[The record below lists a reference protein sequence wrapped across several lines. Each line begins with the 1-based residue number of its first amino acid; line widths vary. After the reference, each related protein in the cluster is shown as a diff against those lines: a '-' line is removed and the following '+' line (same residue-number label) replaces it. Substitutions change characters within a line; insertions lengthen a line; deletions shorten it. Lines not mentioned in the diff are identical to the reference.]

1 MFDWLLSSETP
12 AESSGSAASLGPAEL
27 TVRLLAALLLG
38 LAVACIYRCSH
49 GRRKEDARV
58 LFATL
63 VLLSLLIA
71 MVALVIGNSVARA
84 FSLVGALSIVRF
96 RTVVDDT
103 RDTAFVIFSVVV
115 GMAAGAGLLFV
126 PLLGLPLVAMTAIAL
141 DRWQLDRWQLDRWQL
156 DRWQLD
162 RWRPRWMARAAVG
175 GAATGADVQSPAAT
189 EAASDRYVV
198 QARIG
203 VGYDPHVLLEPVF
216 DRCGAAWRLRSLATA
231 RQGTVLD
238 CVYAVRLSAGNRVA
252 NLLAEL
258 NRIEGVQSLEAVSE
272 NVRQSSS
279 SAEP

>member
-156 DRWQLD
+156 DRW
-162 RWRPRWMARAAVG
+162 RPRWMARAAVG

-272 NVRQSSS
+272 NDRQSSS

>member
-1 MFDWLLSSETP
+1 MFDWLLSSDTP
-12 AESSGSAASLGPAEL
+12 AATSLGPVEL
-27 TVRLLAALLLG
+27 AARLIAALLLG
-38 LAVACIYRCSH
+38 LAVAGIYRLSH

-103 RDTAFVIFSVVV
+103 RDTAFVIFSVVA

-126 PLLGLPLVAMTAIAL
+126 PLLGMPLVAATAIAL
-141 DRWQLDRWQLDRWQL
+141 DRWN
-156 DRWQLD
+156 
-162 RWRPRWMARAAVG
+162 PRL
-175 GAATGADVQSPAAT
+175 GAAFSRGGTDSATATDGHSKADHGAQ
-189 EAASDRYVV
+189 RYIV

-203 VGYDPHVLLEPVF
+203 VGFDPHAMLEPVL
-216 DRCGAAWRLRSLATA
+216 DRCEAVWRLRSLGTA

-238 CVYAVRLSAGNRVA
+238 CVYAVRLGSSQRLAA
-252 NLLAEL
+252 LLLEL
-258 NRIEGVQSLEAVSE
+258 NRVEGVQSLEAV
-272 NVRQSSS
+272 
-279 SAEP
+279 AETETRDNAAAG

>member
-141 DRWQLDRWQLDRWQL
+141 DRWQLDRWQLDRW
-156 DRWQLD
+156 
-162 RWRPRWMARAAVG
+162 RPRWMARAAVG
-175 GAATGADVQSPAAT
+175 GAATGADVQAPAAT

-238 CVYAVRLSAGNRVA
+238 CVYAVRLGAGNRVA

-272 NVRQSSS
+272 NDRQSSS

>member
-1 MFDWLLSSETP
+1 MFDWLLASDTP
-12 AESSGSAASLGPAEL
+12 AGAAESAASLGPGEL
-27 TVRLLAALLLG
+27 TVRLVAALLMG
-38 LAVACIYRCSH
+38 LAVAVIYRLSH
-49 GRRKEDARV
+49 GRRKEDSRV

-126 PLLGLPLVAMTAIAL
+126 PLLGMPLVALTAIALDRWKL
-141 DRWQLDRWQLDRWQL
+141 DRWQLDRWKLDRRQ
-156 DRWQLD
+156 
-162 RWRPRWMARAAVG
+162 ARRVSGDVG
-175 GAATGADVQSPAAT
+175 GGAPAGTGHESRAETA
-189 EAASDRYVV
+189 EAVERYVV

-203 VGYDPHVLLEPVF
+203 VGHDPHALLEPVF
-216 DRCGAAWRLRSLATA
+216 DRRGAAWRLRSLATA

-238 CVYAVRLSAGNRVA
+238 CVYAVRLGEGNRLA
-252 NLLAEL
+252 GLLAEL
-258 NRIEGVQSLEAVSE
+258 NRVEGVQSLEAVSE
-272 NVRQSSS
+272 SDRQSSD
-279 SAEP
+279 SAKP

>member
-38 LAVACIYRCSH
+38 LAVACIYRGSH

-156 DRWQLD
+156 DRW
-162 RWRPRWMARAAVG
+162 RPRWMARAAVG
-175 GAATGADVQSPAAT
+175 GAATGADVQAPAAT
-189 EAASDRYVV
+189 EVASDRYVV

-238 CVYAVRLSAGNRVA
+238 CVYAVRLGAGNRVA

>member
-126 PLLGLPLVAMTAIAL
+126 PLLGLPLVAMTAIV
-141 DRWQLDRWQLDRWQL
+141 LDRWQLDRWQL

-216 DRCGAAWRLRSLATA
+216 DRFGAAWRLRSLATA

-238 CVYAVRLSAGNRVA
+238 CVYAVRLGAGNRVA

-272 NVRQSSS
+272 NDRQSSS

>member
-156 DRWQLD
+156 DRW
-162 RWRPRWMARAAVG
+162 RPRWMARAAVG
-175 GAATGADVQSPAAT
+175 GAATGVDVQAPAAT

>member
-1 MFDWLLSSETP
+1 MFDWLLASDTP
-12 AESSGSAASLGPAEL
+12 AGAAESAASLGPGEL
-27 TVRLLAALLLG
+27 TVRLVAALLMG
-38 LAVACIYRCSH
+38 LAVAVIYRLSH
-49 GRRKEDARV
+49 GRRKEDSRV

-126 PLLGLPLVAMTAIAL
+126 PLLGMPLVALTAIALDRWKL
-141 DRWQLDRWQLDRWQL
+141 DRWQLDRWKLDRRQ
-156 DRWQLD
+156 
-162 RWRPRWMARAAVG
+162 ARRVSGDVGG
-175 GAATGADVQSPAAT
+175 GAAAGTGHESRAETA
-189 EAASDRYVV
+189 EAVERFVV

-203 VGYDPHVLLEPVF
+203 VGHDPHALLEPVF
-216 DRCGAAWRLRSLATA
+216 DRRGAAWRLRSLATA

-238 CVYAVRLSAGNRVA
+238 CVYAVRLGEGNRLA
-252 NLLAEL
+252 GLLAEL
-258 NRIEGVQSLEAVSE
+258 NRVEGVQSLEAVSE
-272 NVRQSSS
+272 SDRQSSD
-279 SAEP
+279 SAKP

>member
-38 LAVACIYRCSH
+38 LAVACIYRGSH

-141 DRWQLDRWQLDRWQL
+141 DRWQLDRWQLDRW
-156 DRWQLD
+156 
-162 RWRPRWMARAAVG
+162 RPRWMTRAAVG

-189 EAASDRYVV
+189 EAASDCYVV

-238 CVYAVRLSAGNRVA
+238 CIYAVRVGAGNRVA